1 MQINLNVNV
10 GKILKTTNA
19 EFYPK
24 KGAKLGW
31 QMAAM
36 ENSSELCTR
45 RELLTNCKRQP
56 LCVRLL
62 KQMPQTILIFI
73 FLLL

>member
-1 MQINLNVNV
+1 MSTLV
-10 GKILKTTNA
+10 KFLKTTNA

-56 LCVRLL
+56 
-62 KQMPQTILIFI
+62 IFSPP
-73 FLLL
+73 LSHVQQLGVSETR